1 MFEPR
6 ERSAKETNVE
16 RFIVKIAAAQIAC
29 TLGDL
34 AANTG
39 KLREFAERAKVAGAE
54 LVVFPEMADTG
65 YAMRVIREQARP
77 WSEGV
82 VPELQEIARTL
93 SLAIISGVSEKEG
106 DAIFNS
112 QVVIDSVGAIIA
124 KYRKTHLFA
133 PAPIEEDKCFTPGD
147 ALASVDFAL
156 LRFGLTIC
164 YDLRFP
170 EIYRMLAVDEGAN
183 VFAISSAWPFPR
195 VEHQRVLATARAIEN
210 QSYVILANRV
220 GKDDGVPFCGSSA
233 VIDPYGVVVAA
244 ASADREE
251 LIVAEVS
258 CEVLE
263 TVRQRMAVFSH
274 RRSDLYDRR
283 RA

>member
-1 MFEPR
+1 M
-6 ERSAKETNVE
+6 
-16 RFIVKIAAAQIAC
+16 KIAAAQIAC

-112 QVVIDSVGAIIA
+112 QVVIDSVGAIMA

-133 PAPIEEDKCFTPGD
+133 PAPIED
-147 ALASVDFAL
+147 A
-156 LRFGLTIC
+156 
-164 YDLRFP
+164 
-170 EIYRMLAVDEGAN
+170 
-183 VFAISSAWPFPR
+183 AWP
-195 VEHQRVLATARAIEN
+195 
-210 QSYVILANRV
+210 
-220 GKDDGVPFCGSSA
+220 
-233 VIDPYGVVVAA
+233 
-244 ASADREE
+244 
-251 LIVAEVS
+251 
-258 CEVLE
+258 
-263 TVRQRMAVFSH
+263 MAC
-274 RRSDLYDRR
+274 
-283 RA
+283 A